1 MNLFGCKFC
10 DQNNSGDETCDRKNF
25 DSLLWA
31 LVTVF
36 QVLVYKCVL
45 SIGNSAVQSSL
56 KHLYSIETYTSV
68 SLVCHC
74 WQYIFIFYKILLWF
88 YPHNC
93 FSSSVV
99 DQYEHFILKSHF
111 SFKFIYL
118 FVQLSKFLYSFILFF
133 ILIQTAEFSKVSLNL
148 TNVIADS
155 QNAINLG

>member
-68 SLVCHC
+68 SLFCHC
-74 WQYIFIFYKILLWF
+74 WQYIFIFYKILL
-88 YPHNC
+88 C
-93 FSSSVV
+93 
-99 DQYEHFILKSHF
+99 
-111 SFKFIYL
+111 
-118 FVQLSKFLYSFILFF
+118 F
-133 ILIQTAEFSKVSLNL
+133 ILITVFPLQ
-148 TNVIADS
+148 
-155 QNAINLG
+155 